1 MTRIYLGLGSNLGER
16 RENIERALERLSEQ
30 VRLTKRSSFYET
42 EPVGYDDQPWF
53 YNIVVEGE
61 TDLEP
66 AELLRFT
73 QSIEQ
78 GMKRVKT
85 IRNGPRNI
93 DVDILIYD
101 EIRVKTDTLEI
112 PHPRMRQRAFVMVPL
127 SEIEPDLVIYGTPLR
142 DILQQLQGEA
152 IRKVTD

>member
-1 MTRIYLGLGSNLGER
+1 MTRIFLGLGSNLGER

-30 VRLTKRSSFYET
+30 VRLMKRSSFYET

>member
-1 MTRIYLGLGSNLGER
+1 MTRIFLGLGSNLGER

-112 PHPRMRQRAFVMVPL
+112 PHARMRQRAFVMVPL